1 MSLELRRRIFD
12 QLDSL
17 VIVDPH
23 THINALDPASHSL
36 ADILG
41 YHYYTELAH
50 SAGLPQAAIE
60 DPSLSPK
67 DKVQLLIEN
76 LGPIS
81 NTIQWSWF
89 VEMAQKLFGF
99 QGETIDSSN
108 WEALYDDAE
117 RQMQFEGWTNKV
129 LETSKLSA
137 VFLTNEFDDP
147 LEGFD
152 TNVYI
157 PCLRTDDLV
166 FHLAKGSVRDR
177 LERFTGIRTT
187 SPEALRQAIGSLFD
201 HFISR
206 GARACAIS
214 LPPDFAPQRVSNGR
228 AQSALEALDQQGVD
242 AADSHKKAI
251 ANFVFW
257 TLCEY
262 CSDFGLPFDLMIGV
276 NRAVYPA
283 GVHQGRDLY
292 DSRVSL
298 HQYKEVFNAFP
309 GVKFPLSVLAS
320 VTNQELTSYAWIFP
334 NVITSG
340 HWWYSNTPTFIEH
353 DLGARLEAV
362 PRTKQIGYYS
372 DMYKLEFALPKFAMY
387 KRCLAKVL
395 AEKFVQDR
403 GWSEEQAVA
412 LGTQVLQGN
421 TEAIFPVV
429 PLDKVQM
436 RREQMQSA
444 FSGPTMGGF
453 PEEGDT
459 FESVAGPKLGDVPSS
474 SAGSGLPIGGVAE
487 GSLAAL
493 AVAPLMPGSFENRIE
508 PLIDMDQAET
518 EQSPIHSGALSP
530 EVHLPLPHFAPHE
543 HQTEEDR
550 IALDEELAL
559 DPQWKH
565 DLSPHETNVP
575 IVKTGDPEHD
585 LNLAAE
591 PVDLSNEP
599 LELSGEPLD
608 LGSQPMEL
616 PEESAVAWGES
627 SPPVAPPAF
636 PPAAADEDE
645 IVLES
650 FDDNPLGEEEPMEL
664 SLDDAI
670 EESHPPVS
678 ASEFTARETVVFDP
692 TKGFGQFEEEAAPEE
707 PVAQDPVADD
717 QVAEIQLDD
726 VSAAEAPTLKAAKV
740 DDFDDMLAGLDL
752 EPENPQET
760 KPPETNDPPQ
770 ADPQNPWGFLKK

>member
-23 THINALDPASHSL
+23 THINPLDPASHTL

-67 DKVQLLIEN
+67 DKVGLLIDN
-76 LGPIS
+76 LGSIS

-99 QGETIDSSN
+99 QGNSIDSSN
-108 WEALYDDAE
+108 WSQLYDDAE
-117 RQMQFEGWTNKV
+117 QKMSYSDWPESV
-129 LETSKLSA
+129 LKTSKLSA

-152 TNVYI
+152 TNTYI

-166 FHLAKGSVRDR
+166 FHLAKGTVRDR
-177 LERFTGIRTT
+177 LERFSGIRTS
-187 SPEALRQAIGSLFD
+187 SPEALRQAIGTLFD
-201 HFISR
+201 HFITK

-214 LPPDFAPQRVSNGR
+214 LPPDFAPQKISSGR
-228 AQSALEALDQQGVD
+228 AASALEAIEQSGVD
-242 AADSHKKAI
+242 CADSHKKAI

-262 CSDFGLPFDLMIGV
+262 CADYGLPFDLMIGV

-298 HQYKEVFNAFP
+298 HQYKDVFNAFP

-403 GWSEEQAVA
+403 GWSEEQAVD

-421 TEAIFPVV
+421 TEAIFPAV
-429 PLDKVQM
+429 PMDKVVM
-436 RREQMQSA
+436 RRAEMEASLTA
-444 FSGPTMGGF
+444 ASMAAPVAMAGGF

-459 FESVAGPKLGDVPSS
+459 FDSVAGPKLGDFPSS
-474 SAGSGLPIGGVAE
+474 GGMGLPIGGAAA
-487 GSLAAL
+487 GSLASL
-493 AVAPLMPGSFENRIE
+493 ATAPLHAGSFEERIE
-508 PLIDMDQAET
+508 PTIDMDQAET
-518 EQSPIHSGALSP
+518 EHSAIHSGSMSP
-530 EVHLPLPHFAPHE
+530 EVHLPLPHFVPTQP
-543 HQTEEDR
+543 QTEDDQ
-550 IALDEELAL
+550 IALDEELSL
-559 DPQWKH
+559 DPQWKL
-565 DLSPHETNVP
+565 DLAPEENEVP
-575 IVKTGDPEHD
+575 IVHTGDPAHDDPTQHEPLSLGDEPLAVGDEVQLESSWDAEPVVAGEVVEEELLLEHLD
-585 LNLAAE
+585 EVPLDDVPLEEVPLEEASLVEEPMQISLEEPAAAE
-591 PVDLSNEP
+591 PV
-599 LELSGEPLD
+599 
-608 LGSQPMEL
+608 
-616 PEESAVAWGES
+616 
-627 SPPVAPPAF
+627 
-636 PPAAADEDE
+636 AADEE
-645 IVLES
+645 IVE
-650 FDDNPLGEEEPMEL
+650 
-664 SLDDAI
+664 
-670 EESHPPVS
+670 

-692 TKGFGQFEEEAAPEE
+692 TKMWGKQGDEPAEE
-707 PVAQDPVADD
+707 PADEAMD
-717 QVAEIQLDD
+717 EIVLDEH
-726 VSAAEAPTLKAAKV
+726 VSLHEAPTMKAAQA
-740 DDFDDMLAGLDL
+740 DDFDDMLEALDL
-752 EPENPQET
+752 EVESPAET
-760 KPPETNDPPQ
+760 KPPETDDPPK
-770 ADPQNPWGFLKK
+770 ADPQNPWDFLKK